1 MKKSDFMLALS
12 AACLCFSSLADA
24 ANFYWVGVSNDWRNA
39 ASYSSVAGGPGGT
52 QMPGA
57 EDRVVLS
64 ANQKVYVDDSAAAP
78 GEELGVN
85 AVSLNPFY
93 NGD

>member
-1 MKKSDFMLALS
+1 MRAPLHLLLS
-12 AACLCFSSLADA
+12 FVRINLHHIVFKATSPEA
-24 ANFYWVGVSNDWRNA
+24 VVSI
-39 ASYSSVAGGPGGT
+39 
-52 QMPGA
+52 
-57 EDRVVLS
+57 
-64 ANQKVYVDDSAAAP
+64 DDSAAAP

>member
-1 MKKSDFMLALS
+1 MRKRVFMLAAS
-12 AACLCFSSLADA
+12 AEA
-24 ANFYWVGVSNDWRNA
+24 VVSI
-39 ASYSSVAGGPGGT
+39 
-52 QMPGA
+52 
-57 EDRVVLS
+57 
-64 ANQKVYVDDSAAAP
+64 DDSAAAP